1 MLDPLE
7 IPITGKA
14 SNVKLLVYPQS
25 SKAKVFDVSKPY
37 AGESRYQLVEGAT
50 YVYEFVGE
58 QNGCRCQFEKESNI
72 VHFHPNHDHH
82 ACEGTLTTG
91 IYVGHLT
98 LNVVDVDAKEQVGRV
113 SMEIRSVKSDYI
125 RDYRQMLDEIAEYYT
140 DLVLQQGSPVTQQLE
155 IDQNCSSQTLYQRFS
170 FVRSLIDSESFSE
183 AIHKII
189 SNPVRKWTDANIE
202 RNIVGVRRLSRNNI
216 RQIASGTDR
225 IHLPAG
231 LRSGLPESLTSVP
244 RTIDVEYKR
253 DTTDNQENQFVKFVL
268 RSFVNFCSDIKGFTN
283 ANEQLKAEAD
293 QTIEQLYSHLDNQF
307 FRQISLPTHLNMNS
321 PVLQRKEGYRE
332 VLQAWLLFDLAA
344 KLNWTGGDD
353 VYDAGKKNV
362 ATLYEYWLFFKLLE
376 LVSEFFH
383 IEPQAKSE
391 LVQMDDD
398 CINLSLKQGKMR
410 MVSGRQ
416 ESFSRI
422 LNVAFYYNRIFKRK
436 SADDDPIHKA
446 GSWTTTMRPDYTLS
460 LWPGEISEEEAE
472 RQELIIHIHF
482 DAKYRLEKVLLEDAI
497 SDDNTDAELDEEK
510 QQQEMGIY
518 KNADLLKMHAYKDAI
533 RRTGGAYVLYPGT
546 ENKEL
551 RGFHEIVPGLGAF
564 SIRPGH
570 WQDDSVYLKQ
580 FLAEVKA
587 HLLDRTS
594 DREKLS
600 FYEYDVHRVENTSM
614 VMNNMPEPVGENR
627 DFLPDETYVIVAY
640 FKNQEHLDWI
650 LEHHLY
656 NMRAGDAKGS
666 IELDKEIMNAR
677 YLLLHSDDKVLPL
690 IRIRRKGPKVY
701 TRKQLIKMGYPPY
714 KKHGIVDE
722 SREQRE
728 ADKIYLLFEL
738 FKDNSVEKELREYRW
753 APEQLIQIQHAYTVA
768 LPNLLRKSL

>member
-1 MLDPLE
+1 MAEYLE
-7 IPITGKA
+7 IPIIGKA
-14 SNVKLLVYPQS
+14 NNVKLVVYPQS
-25 SKAKVFDVSKPY
+25 SKAKVFKEDEPY
-37 AGESRYQLVEGAT
+37 AGESRYQLMEGCT
-50 YVYEFVGE
+50 YTYEFVGE
-58 QNGCRCQFEKESNI
+58 FGGHRCQFERENEI
-72 VHFHPNHDHH
+72 VQFHRNMTNH

-98 LNVVDVDAKEQVGRV
+98 LNVISVEAKEQVGRV
-113 SMEIRSVKSDYI
+113 CMEIRSIKSDY
-125 RDYRQMLDEIAEYYT
+125 RSDYRLMLDEIAEYYT
-140 DLVLQQGSPVTQQLE
+140 DLVLQQGSPVTQRLE
-155 IDQNCSSQTLYQRFS
+155 IDQNSSSQTLYQRFS

-189 SNPVRKWTDANIE
+189 SNPVRKWTDANVE

-244 RTIDVEYKR
+244 RNIDVEYKR

-268 RSFVNFCSDIKGFTN
+268 RTFVNFCSDIKGFTN

-293 QTIEQLYSHLDNQF
+293 QTLEQLYSHLDNQF

-383 IEPQAKSE
+383 IEPQAKNE
-391 LVQMDDD
+391 LVQMDVDG
-398 CINLSLKQGKMR
+398 INLSLKQGKMR

-416 ESFSRI
+416 ETFSRV
-422 LNVAFYYNRIFKRK
+422 LNVAFYYNRTFNRK

-446 GSWTTTMRPDYTLS
+446 GSWTMTMRPDYTLS
-460 LWPGEISEEEAE
+460 LWSGEISEQEAE

-482 DAKYRLEKVLLEDAI
+482 DAKYRLEKVLLEDVV
-497 SDDNTDAELDEEK
+497 SDGNLGAELDEEK

-518 KNADLLKMHAYKDAI
+518 KRADLLKMHAYKDAI
-533 RRTGGAYVLYPGT
+533 RRTGGAYVLYPGA

-570 WQDDSVYLKQ
+570 WQEDSVYLKQ

-594 DREKLS
+594 AREKLS
-600 FYEYDVHRVENTSM
+600 YYEYDIHKTENTSM
-614 VMNNMPEPVGENR
+614 VMECMPEPYGENR
-627 DFLPDETYVIVAY
+627 DFLPDETSVIVAY
-640 FKNQEHLDWI
+640 FKDQAHLEWI
-650 LEHHLY
+650 LSHHLY
-656 NMRAGDAKGS
+656 NMRAGDDKGS
-666 IELDKEIMNAR
+666 IELDSKLMKAR
-677 YLLLHSDDKVLPL
+677 YLLLHNNKEVLPL
-690 IRIRRKGPKVY
+690 IRIKKKGPKVY
-701 TRKQLIKMGYPPY
+701 TRRQLLKLNYPPY
-714 KKHGIVDE
+714 LKAGKIDAE
-722 SREQRE
+722 REEKE
-728 ADKIYLLFEL
+728 ADRIYLVFEL
-738 FKDNSVEKELREYRW
+738 FQDNTVEKEMLKYKWDPNLFNHTQR
-753 APEQLIQIQHAYTVA
+753 AYTESLV
-768 LPNLLRKSL
+768 NILRKSR